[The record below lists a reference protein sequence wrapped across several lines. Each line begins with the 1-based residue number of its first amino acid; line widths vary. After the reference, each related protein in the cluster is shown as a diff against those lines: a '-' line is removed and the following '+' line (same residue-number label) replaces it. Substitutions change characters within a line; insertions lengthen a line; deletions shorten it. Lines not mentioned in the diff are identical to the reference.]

1 MKAKL
6 LSLGFLFILLASFVS
21 AVQEENYLI
30 KKCESII
37 GNDFINSLEVSD
49 VEEKGSLNILVGTSY
64 NGVLYNFVY
73 DSSTKCYNEW
83 EPKSSVNVGGNI
95 EEIVVRDADYDAQK
109 EIIVNGA
116 KTKGLSPKNPDKYV
130 SVFAMNADSLLSK
143 WSYDKGDSGCAMSN
157 SVDTADLY
165 GMGEEAILM
174 GTESKKVCA
183 FGDWSKNKRRILW
196 VSQVLD
202 NPVKY
207 IEAGDFNND
216 GSAEIVVLTKL
227 WSSASVYLLDHNG
240 QVLWRREITGGVRTD
255 ESKNIWVDD
264 LDGDGTLE
272 ILVGTQDHGVDVLDC
287 NGNLKWNFETTSTKT
302 DIVSKVRTYRY
313 FTSDE
318 ARKIVVAA
326 KPYIY
331 LLDSAGNLLWKAP
344 VNTTVFDFDYGDID
358 NDGRNELVA
367 GATSYIYVY
376 SDDGQLEGSWS
387 YASEIQGLTGVYKK
401 RDMDTVKVAVYD
413 FDGDGVFEIVAA
425 FRWFDDQLAMIV
437 PQGSLRVFELNPDY
451 KPAVVVQTT
460 EPITQAT
467 GQTTRATTPTP
478 RETTTTLKK
487 TTTTTLPEE
496 KKKGLCCCLPLLP
509 AAIALI
515 AVLALDFPLAV
526 KK

>member
-1 MKAKL
+1 MKARFL
-6 LSLGFLFILLASFVS
+6 CAGVLFILFASFAS
-21 AVQEENYLI
+21 AAQEENYLI

-37 GNDFINSLEVSD
+37 GGDFINSLSVSD

-73 DSSTKCYNEW
+73 DASTKCYNEW
-83 EPKSSVNVGGNI
+83 EPKSSVNVGGSI
-95 EEIVVRDADYDAQK
+95 DEIVVRDADYDTKK

-116 KTKGLSPKNPDKYV
+116 KTKGLSPKNPNDFV
-130 SVFAMNADSLLSK
+130 SVFTMNADSLLSK
-143 WSYDKGDSGCAMSN
+143 WDYDKGESGCALSN
-157 SVDTADLY
+157 SVDTVDLY

-183 FGDWSKNKRRILW
+183 LGDWSKNKRNLLW

-207 IEAGDFNND
+207 IKAGDFNQD

-227 WSSASVYLLDHNG
+227 WSAASVYLLDHNG
-240 QVLWRREITGGVRTD
+240 QILWKREIPGGVRTD

-264 LDGDGTLE
+264 LEGDENLE
-272 ILVGTQDHGVDVLDC
+272 IIVGTQDHGIDVLDC
-287 NGNLKWNFETTSTKT
+287 NGNLKWNFKT
-302 DIVSKVRTYRY
+302 ASGSKSDIVSKVRTYRY
-313 FTSDE
+313 FTGDE
-318 ARKIVVAA
+318 TSKIVVAA

-331 LLDSAGNLLWKAP
+331 LLDNAGKLVWKAP

-376 SDDGQLEGSWS
+376 GDAGQLEGIWS

-401 RDMDTVKVAVYD
+401 RDMDTVKVAVDD
-413 FDGDGVFEIVAA
+413 FDNDGVFEIVAA
-425 FRWFDDQLAMIV
+425 FRWFDDQLASNV
-437 PQGSLRVFELNPDY
+437 PQGSIRVFEMNPDY
-451 KPAVVVQTT
+451 KPFTAPTT
-460 EPITQAT
+460 LESTQVT
-467 GQTTRATTPTP
+467 EQTTRATVPTT
-478 RETTTTLKK
+478 RKTTTTLKK
-487 TTTTTLPEE
+487 TTTTLPKEE
-496 KKKGLCCCLPLLP
+496 KKGLCCCLPLLP
-509 AAIALI
+509 AALALI
-515 AVLALDFPLAV
+515 AVLAFGVPLAV